1 MEKELETT
9 KKTAKIS
16 RRTAKA
22 TLTRSGKLVN
32 NLIEGK
38 RPKHEVREMLDKLQT
53 NFNELVMKHET
64 YTSLID
70 DDHEFEEEEAWLS
83 ACQENFMEIEYRAK
97 VYLDM
102 CDEGKGKIEID
113 GKGVSSKETIHVA
126 GSEGISAM
134 HASSTPL
141 HSTSN
146 ESDSDIIQITS
157 VPSDPTSSSVNDINQ
172 NTSTNGT
179 KHNSTGDIIQ
189 TSNPTIQNG
198 GVTQGNSDSVNNI
211 QTVMQTTGT
220 NGIQATNATGEQLT
234 CNFKLEKPKLP
245 KFTGDVREYA
255 IFRSDWK
262 HIVDTR
268 YAKRD
273 AITLL
278 RANLSDKPLELM
290 HQSIETP
297 TPWVPGKGRG
307 FDSDPGQ
314 KASISLLPEA
324 GVQIKRPYP

>member
-1 MEKELETT
+1 MEKDLETT
-9 KKTAKIS
+9 KKKAKIS

-22 TLTRSGKLVN
+22 ALTRSGKLVN

-38 RPKHEVREMLDKLQT
+38 RPKHEVREMLDKLQ
-53 NFNELVMKHET
+53 NSFNELVIKHEA
-64 YTSLID
+64 YTALVD

-83 ACQENFMEIEYRAK
+83 ECQENFMETEYRAK

-134 HASSTPL
+134 HSTSTPL
-141 HSTSN
+141 HSTN
-146 ESDSDIIQITS
+146 KESDSDIIQITS
-157 VPSDPTSSSVNDINQ
+157 VPSEPTSSSADDISQ
-172 NTSTNGT
+172 NTPGTSST
-179 KHNSTGDIIQ
+179 KDNSPGDIIQ
-189 TSNPTIQNG
+189 TSNPPSSNG
-198 GVTQGNSDSVNNI
+198 GVTQGNSDSANNT

-220 NGIQATNATGEQLT
+220 NGMQAQNATGEQLS

-268 YAKRD
+268 YAKRA

-278 RANLSDKPLELM
+278 RANLSDIPL
-290 HQSIETP
+290 
-297 TPWVPGKGRG
+297 
-307 FDSDPGQ
+307 
-314 KASISLLPEA
+314 
-324 GVQIKRPYP
+324 